1 MAEPIPAPP
10 AKVLEFGAKAHLE
23 ETREAVDAFRK
34 KTGQLPKHLT
44 EATRGED
51 VGIGYKA
58 LGADDYEL
66 STETGGKTITLKG
79 SDDLSTFY
87 GPNK

>member
-23 ETREAVDAFRK
+23 ETRAAVDAFRK
-34 KTGQLPKHLT
+34 KTGQLPKELT
-44 EATRGED
+44 HATQGKD
-51 VGIGYKA
+51 VGVGYKA
-58 LGADDYEL
+58 LGTEDYEL

-79 SDDLSTFY
+79 SDDLSAFY
-87 GPNK
+87 GPVK